1 MSKLDFKLFFYENN
15 KLLKKIAF
23 EKGNALNLVI
33 GNGDK
38 VTLKFDNALISR
50 NHLQL
55 IYDEYNNLYLQDLGS
70 TNGTFLNDN
79 KLIEGENYS
88 LKIKDKI
95 ELAGK
100 NGIIIIV
107 EDQTFENVAT
117 ITQTNI
123 IDKLKTKNSITIGRN
138 VECDIVLDSSTVS
151 RQHATFEKLA
161 NGSFIIKDLNSLNG
175 TFVNGKKVKG
185 VVEISL
191 NDRIYIGKHQLSL
204 SGKTKDLSNELA
216 ISARGIEK
224 TYSNGVKALKKMDLS
239 IPSKSLIAI
248 MGPSGCGKST
258 LLKTLNGDSPAS
270 EGKVYL
276 FDQELL
282 SNYDYLKTQIGYV
295 PQDDIIHQKLTV
307 KQCMFFTAKLRLE
320 NSTDSQIED
329 KINSILQDLNILHI
343 KHNLISE
350 ISGGQR
356 KRVSIAVELLTEP
369 LILFLDEPT
378 SPLDPQTVEDF
389 LNILKKLSE
398 KGTTVI
404 MVTHKPEDLEYMDEV
419 IFMAEGGNIA
429 YYGDSKNYKDYF
441 KVNTAVSVFAQIS
454 GDTASFWVKKYFNPR
469 PLTTSTST
477 STQIKSSSTNN
488 SIKQFY
494 WLTRRYYKI
503 KTNDGFNS
511 SMMLLQAPIIAVLIC
526 IVFDKITAAVP
537 FITALSAIWFGTNN
551 AAREIVS
558 ETAIFKRE
566 RMFNLNILPYIMS
579 KICVLSFFSIV
590 QSVIF
595 IFILYLKYNSNEL
608 MFHDTLTAFIWMSFL
623 SIAATFLG
631 LLLSSML
638 KTAEKVM
645 TVVPII
651 LIPQIMF
658 AGLVTKIEGPI
669 VEFISYLTL
678 SRWGTEGFND
688 IQNQIVSDI
697 TKTKVDAI
705 EYLLNQFNKEM
716 YTDLFGDFAGT
727 LKLDFI
733 AISSMVLVML
743 IFIYIILKNKVEV
756 LK

>member
-1 MSKLDFKLFFYENN
+1 MSKLDYKLFFYENN
-15 KLLKKIAF
+15 KLLKKISF
-23 EKGNALNLVI
+23 EKGNALNLVA
-33 GNGDK
+33 GNSENA
-38 VTLKFDNALISR
+38 TLKFDNSLISR

-55 IYDEYNNLYLQDLGS
+55 IYDENGKLHLQDLGS
-70 TNGTFLNDN
+70 TNGTFLNGN
-79 KLIEGENYS
+79 KITEGENYT

-100 NGIIIIV
+100 KGILILV
-107 EDQTFENVAT
+107 EDHSFENIDSKT
-117 ITQTNI
+117 ETNI
-123 IDKLKTKNSITIGRN
+123 IDKLKSKNSISIGRS
-138 VECDIVLDSSTVS
+138 VDCDIILDSSNVS
-151 RQHATFEKLA
+151 RKHASIEKSS
-161 NGSFIIKDLNSLNG
+161 NGTFIIKDLNSLNG

-185 VVEISL
+185 ALELSI
-191 NDRIYIGKHQLSL
+191 NDKIYIGKHQLSL
-204 SGKTKDLSNELA
+204 SGKTKDLINELA
-216 ISARGIEK
+216 ISAKGIQK
-224 TYSNGVKALKKMDLS
+224 TYSNGVTALKKMDLS

-307 KQCMFFTAKLRLE
+307 KQCMFFTAKLRLD
-320 NSTDSQIED
+320 NSTDQQIEN
-329 KINSILQDLNILHI
+329 KINSILTDLNIMHI
-343 KHNLISE
+343 KENLISE

-389 LNILKKLSE
+389 LNILKNLSE

-419 IFMAEGGNIA
+419 IFMAEGGHIA
-429 YYGDSKNYKDYF
+429 YYGDSKNYKNYF
-441 KVNTAVSVFAQIS
+441 NVNTAVSVFAQIS
-454 GDTASFWVKKYFNPR
+454 GETASFWVNKYSNPS
-469 PLTTSTST
+469 PQNATTSPSIQIKRSST
-477 STQIKSSSTNN
+477 SN
-488 SIKQFY
+488 SFKQFY
-494 WLTRRYYKI
+494 WLTRRYFKI

-511 SMMLLQAPIIAVLIC
+511 TMMLLQAPIIAILIC
-526 IVFDKITAAVP
+526 VVFDKITAAVP

-566 RMFNLNILPYIMS
+566 RMFNLSIFPYILS
-579 KICVLSFFSIV
+579 KISVLAFFSIV
-590 QSVIF
+590 QSLIF
-595 IFILYLKYNSNEL
+595 IIILYINYNSNEL
-608 MFHDTLTAFIWMSFL
+608 MFNDPLTAFIWMSFI

-631 LLLSSML
+631 LLLSSLL

-658 AGLVTKIEGPI
+658 AGLVTKIEGPL
-669 VEFISYLTL
+669 VEYISYLTL

-688 IQNQIVSDI
+688 IQNEIFSDI
-697 TKTKVDAI
+697 VNKKVDAI
-705 EYLLNQFNKEM
+705 QYLLKQFNKEL
-716 YTDLFGDFAGT
+716 YTDLFGDLAGT
-727 LKLDFI
+727 LNLDFI
-733 AISSMVLVML
+733 AISSMVVVML
-743 IFIYIILKNKVEV
+743 VFIYIILKNKVEV